1 MTGRRA
7 SLVRHPVA
15 LAGVLLATAGGVAF
29 AALLVAELAGLF
41 DNPYAGLV
49 VFVVVPTIVVI
60 ALLLIPMGMWLE
72 HRRLRHHPE
81 AAREWFVIDFRSA
94 VTRRRAITVLALTAV
109 NVTIVLIAGYGSLH
123 HMESPS
129 FCGQTCHTPMAPQF
143 TAWHDAPHSKVA
155 CVQCHV
161 GEGARAVVHSK
172 LNGVRQLFHVTTG
185 SYPRP
190 IPRVVQDMPQAQRVC
205 GACHWAGKG
214 FGDVV
219 RIKREYADDESN
231 TETATILQ
239 LFVGGPDLP
248 SISGRAIHWHADPQV
263 QVEYV
268 SVDAEREIIPYVK
281 VTNAQGEV
289 REYMAEGASPDD
301 VANGQRHTMD
311 CMDCHNVVAHR
322 IATTPEQA
330 VDREIAAGRIPREL
344 PFIRRE
350 GVRLL
355 KASHASAD
363 QAVRTI
369 DDELKRFYASVASGP
384 DDAVTD
390 AVTSLQNI
398 YQRSVFP
405 DMNVTFGTYPDN
417 LGHMASSGCFRCHD
431 DSHKAS
437 DGATINADC
446 EYCHRQIEP
455 RP

>member
-1 MTGRRA
+1 MTSRA
-7 SLVRHPVA
+7 SLVRHPIA
-15 LAGVLLATAGGVAF
+15 LAGVLLATAGGVGF

-49 VFVVVPTIVVI
+49 VFVVVPAIVVI
-60 ALLLIPMGMWLE
+60 GLLLIPLGMWLE
-72 HRRLRHHPE
+72 HRRLQRHPE
-81 AAREWFVIDFRSA
+81 RAREWFVIDFRSA
-94 VTRRRAITVLALTAV
+94 ATRRWAITVLALTAI

-129 FCGQTCHTPMAPQF
+129 FCGRTCHTPMEPQF
-143 TAWHDAPHSKVA
+143 AAWHDAPHSKVA

-161 GEGARAVVHSK
+161 GEGARAFVHYK
-172 LNGVRQLFHVTTG
+172 LNGVRQLFHVATG

-190 IPRVVQDMPQAQRVC
+190 IPGVVHDMPQAQRVC

-214 FGDVV
+214 FGDIV

-239 LFVGGPDLP
+239 MFLGGPGLP
-248 SISGRAIHWHADPQV
+248 SISGRAIHWHADPRV

-268 SVDAEREIIPYVK
+268 SVDAERQTIPYVK

-289 REYMAEGASPDD
+289 REYLAEGATPDD
-301 VANGQRHTMD
+301 VANGQRRTMD

-322 IATTPEQA
+322 IAPTPEQA
-330 VDREIAAGRIPREL
+330 VDREIASGRIPRDL

-355 KASHASAD
+355 KASHATAD
-363 QAVRTI
+363 EAVRTI
-369 DDELKRFYASVASGP
+369 DNELKTFYASVASGP
-384 DDAVTD
+384 DDTVAD

-398 YQRSVFP
+398 YRRSVFP
-405 DMNVTFGTYPDN
+405 NMKVTFGTYPDN
-417 LGHMASSGCFRCHD
+417 LGHMTSSGCFRCHD

-437 DGATINADC
+437 DGTTISADC